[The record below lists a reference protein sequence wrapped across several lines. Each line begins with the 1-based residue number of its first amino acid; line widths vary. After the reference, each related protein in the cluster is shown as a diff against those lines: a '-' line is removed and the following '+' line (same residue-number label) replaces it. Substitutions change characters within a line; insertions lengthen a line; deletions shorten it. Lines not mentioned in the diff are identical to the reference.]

1 MYAFQSRVPL
11 DHVLAFVALVRS
23 EERNFSEGL
32 KLVGAITGELGALLG
47 DNFTTAD
54 VLDAPSTIDGCCAS
68 LIDGCCAL
76 LDSLDIPSIQA
87 GPNFDITPFI
97 PVIIRLIELWLSR
110 RS

>member
-54 VLDAPSTIDGCCAS
+54 VIDSPITMDGCCQ
-68 LIDGCCAL
+68 AL
-76 LDSLDIPSIQA
+76 ETLGNPSIQA
-87 GPNFDITPFI
+87 DPQFDPTPFI
-97 PVIIRLIELWLSR
+97 PIILKLIELWLAR

>member
-23 EERNFSEGL
+23 EDRNFSEGL

-47 DNFTTAD
+47 DNFSTAD
-54 VLDAPSTIDGCCAS
+54 VFDAPATIDGCCAS
-68 LIDGCCAL
+68 L
-76 LDSLDIPSIQA
+76 DSLNLPSVQA
-87 GPNFDITPFI
+87 EPNFDPTPWI
-97 PVIIRLIELWLSR
+97 PIILKLIELWLSR